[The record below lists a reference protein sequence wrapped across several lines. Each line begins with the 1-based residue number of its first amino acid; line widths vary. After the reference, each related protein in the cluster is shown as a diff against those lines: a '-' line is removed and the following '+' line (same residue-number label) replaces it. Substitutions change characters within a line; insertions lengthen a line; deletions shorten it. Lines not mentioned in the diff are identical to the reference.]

1 MARSESGPVNKGGIV
16 NSEMSIRV
24 VVGRDT
30 GAESFTLG
38 LYGPRAD
45 CQIEAPTTPVGCVQA
60 VDQANDWLQDNVPAK
75 VLTLTHLAQNWVVVD
90 NPATLPIVEVKGY
103 SLRFGGVAE
112 GSIWYWVTGGNGRST
127 PYLITLT
134 DLDPETALRLYD
146 MVEDSI
152 PPAYGLNAY
161 QGNRDLYEA
170 TTRLVLDRLA
180 AQAGS
185 RVTAGRVWYGRHG
198 G

>member
-1 MARSESGPVNKGGIV
+1 MKNET
-16 NSEMSIRV
+16 SIRV
-24 VVGRDT
+24 VLGRDT
-30 GAESFTLG
+30 GAEVFTLG
-38 LYGPRAD
+38 LYGSKGE
-45 CQIEAPTTPVGCVQA
+45 CQIEAPATPVGCVQA
-60 VDQANDWLQDNVPAK
+60 VDQANDWLAENVPAK
-75 VLTLTHLAQNWVVVD
+75 ILTLAHLAANWTVVD
-90 NPATLPIVEVKGY
+90 NPATLPIVEAKGY

-112 GSIWYWVTGGNGRST
+112 GSVWYWVTSGNGQTT
-127 PYLITLT
+127 PYLITLA
-134 DLDPETALRLYD
+134 DLDPETALHLYD
-146 MVEDSI
+146 LVEDSI

-161 QGNRDLYEA
+161 CGNKDLYKA

>member
-1 MARSESGPVNKGGIV
+1 MQHARPYTRHVMRAEP
-16 NSEMSIRV
+16 SIRV
-24 VVGRDT
+24 VLGRDT
-30 GAESFTLG
+30 GSEVFTLG
-38 LYGPRAD
+38 LYSSKSD
-45 CQIEAPTTPVGCVQA
+45 YQIEAPATPVGCVLA

-75 VLTLTHLAQNWVVVD
+75 ILTLAHLAQNWVVVD

-103 SLRFGGVAE
+103 SMRFGGVAE
-112 GSIWYWVTGGNGRST
+112 GSLWYWVTGGNGRAM

-180 AQAGS
+180 VQAGS

>member
-1 MARSESGPVNKGGIV
+1 MQHVRPYSRRVMRTEQV
-16 NSEMSIRV
+16 RV
-24 VVGRDT
+24 VIGRNT
-30 GAESFTLG
+30 GAEVFTLG
-38 LYGPRAD
+38 LYAPGD
-45 CQIEAPTTPVGCVQA
+45 DYQIESPATPVGCVQA
-60 VDQANDWLQDNVPAK
+60 VDRANDWLADSVPTK
-75 VLTLTHLAQNWVVVD
+75 TLTLTHLAENWVVVD
-90 NPATLPIVEVKGY
+90 NAATLPLVEVKGY

-112 GSIWYWVTGGNGRST
+112 GSIWYWVTGGNGRAT
-127 PYLITLT
+127 PYLITLA
-134 DLDPETALRLYD
+134 DLDPERALRLYD
-146 MVEDSI
+146 LVEDSI